1 MDKRKVIRQERVN
14 PRPDTKEPDPERRR
28 FLRHGLYVGG
38 AALAE
43 GGARAGSTAAT
54 QAPPRWMRETG
65 APFSNYGQPSPHEKA
80 VIRWVSANPAVAG
93 NGVSWSPLQNLAGM
107 VTPNS
112 LHFERH
118 HNGVPSIDPE
128 HHRLVI
134 DGLVERP
141 LSFSVPALLRYPRS
155 SRLCFIECG
164 GNSSAGWQP
173 RPLQA
178 RVGHFHG
185 LISCSEWTGVALS
198 SLLREASPARDATW
212 LVAEGADAAAVAV
225 SIPLAKA
232 MDDVLIALY
241 QNGERVRPENGY
253 PMRLLVPGW
262 EGIVNVKWLRRL
274 RLASAPQMTR
284 YETSKYTDLLADGTA
299 RQFSFLMGVKS
310 VITHPS
316 PGMELEG
323 AGLYEIS
330 GLAWSGAGRI
340 QAVEVSVDGGAN
352 WSRARLQGPV
362 LPACLTRFRWSWK
375 WKGRR
380 ALLLSRALDEAG
392 NRQPTRADLISR
404 RGEHGYY
411 HYNAMVSWELDDM
424 GEVRHVYL

>member
-43 GGARAGSTAAT
+43 GGAQAGSTAAT
-54 QAPPRWMRETG
+54 QAPPQWMRETG

-93 NGVSWSPLQNLAGM
+93 NGVSWSPLQDLAGM

-118 HNGVPSIDPE
+118 HNGVPAIDPE

-362 LPACLTRFRWSWK
+362 LPACLTRFRSSWK
-375 WKGRR
+375 WNGRR